1 MNNFWDVLWLIF
13 WSFAFVAYLF
23 VLFGILADLFRD
35 QTLNGWWKALWII
48 FLVFLPWLTALVYL
62 IARGRGMAERNA
74 QRRQTVPEDDD
85 YGLHPVASS
94 SPSSD
99 IAQAKELLDRGVIS
113 RNEFDAL
120 KAKAL
125 GQRF

>member
-1 MNNFWDVLWLIF
+1 MNTFWDFLWLIF

-35 QTLNGWWKALWII
+35 RQLNGWWKAVWII
-48 FLVFLPWLTALVYL
+48 FLVFVPWLTALVYL

-74 QRRQTVPEDDD
+74 ERRQTVAEDDD
-85 YGLHPVASS
+85 YGLQPVASA
-94 SPSSD
+94 SPASD
-99 IAQAKELLDRGVIS
+99 IARAKELLDQGVIS
-113 RNEFDAL
+113 ANEFDAL